1 MLNIPIILGTNRQ
14 GRQSEKVAKAIEV
27 YIKENSLCETHI
39 IDVRD
44 FDLPNDDYG
53 PSLKE
58 KFPEFVESIEKA
70 DGFVVIS
77 PEYNH
82 SFSGSLKSLMD
93 ICYDEYNNKAV
104 GIVGVSQGA
113 FGGARAIESLQTYLK
128 ALGLKMT
135 KKDLAV
141 TNATEELG
149 ENFSERVRGFLDE
162 LLPLAKVLQV
172 LRS

>member
-1 MLNIPIILGTNRQ
+1 MTDPEFADRTYIEPIL
-14 GRQSEKVAKAIEV
+14 
-27 YIKENSLCETHI
+27 
-39 IDVRD
+39 
-44 FDLPNDDYG
+44 
-53 PSLKE
+53 
-58 KFPEFVESIEKA
+58 PEFVESIEKA

>member
-14 GRQSEKVAKAIEV
+14 GRQSEKVAKTIEF
-27 YIKENSLCETHI
+27 YIKENNLCETHI

-58 KFPEFVESIEKA
+58 KFPAFVGAVEKA
-70 DGFVVIS
+70 DGFIIVS

-113 FGGARAIESLQTYLK
+113 FGGARAIESVQTYLK

-141 TNATEELG
+141 TNVAEELN
-149 ENFSERVRGFLDE
+149 EKFSGRVQDFLDE
-162 LLPLAKVLQV
+162 LLPLAKALQV